1 MPPLA
6 GCSLLYDPDR
16 LPAAADAMVPPPDI
30 FPCQMEVTD
39 LAPVTIVEGM
49 GDGGSRPAVLV
60 ISGKNL
66 IAQNPSIMIT
76 PAAGSTRPLRITTD
90 NAKIEIGAH
99 GEQLSLPITLPV
111 DPELMANEMIDLDV
125 MVEQDCPDGRVSG
138 MIVGKLKLRGLA
150 ELTSAAAPLVGG
162 VREYSQINV
171 EMGTLVFATPTPT
184 SPIILRS
191 TSSVKIAN
199 AISLNAG
206 RGSDV
211 KPGGPAG
218 GNGGTGGNG
227 LGGVGTPGVGP
238 SPGLSSGAPGGFSSS
253 DPGLNTLNNPN
264 RSSGGAGGD
273 GAVVGGRGGD
283 GGGGGGSM
291 EITAGGDLQVEA
303 ISARGAAGQGGS
315 GGAAGG
321 GGSGGVIL
329 LRAGGALI
337 AGDLD
342 VRSFGT
348 GSRGL
353 ARYDAGGTVMMSQGE
368 LGTDHLQGPMFVALP
383 FAFREAKPAFTV
395 VGKPLSG
402 FKYFFSKQGGGV
414 SSVSSALFDASGMA
428 RVTLSDP
435 LEPGLNRLCLVTES
449 GTPTSETSNCAYIA
463 YLP

>member
-1 MPPLA
+1 
-6 GCSLLYDPDR
+6 
-16 LPAAADAMVPPPDI
+16 
-30 FPCQMEVTD
+30 
-39 LAPVTIVEGM
+39 M

-66 IAQNPSIMIT
+66 IAQGSSVMIT

-90 NAKIEIGAH
+90 DAKIEIGAH
-99 GEQLSLPITLPV
+99 GEQLLLPITLPV
-111 DPELMANEMIDLDV
+111 DPDLTANEMIDLDV
-125 MVEQDCPDGRVSG
+125 KVEQDCPDGRVSG
-138 MIVGKLKLRGLA
+138 MIAGKLKLRGLA
-150 ELTSAAAPLVGG
+150 ELTSAADPLVGG
-162 VREYSQINV
+162 LREYSQINV
-171 EMGTLVFATPTPT
+171 ETGTLVFATPTPT
-184 SPIILRS
+184 TPIILRS

-199 AISLNAG
+199 TISLNAG
-206 RGSDV
+206 RGTDV
-211 KPGGPAG
+211 KLAGPAG

-227 LGGVGTPGVGP
+227 LGGVGTPGAGP
-238 SPGLSSGAPGGFSSS
+238 LPGLSSGAPGGFSSS

-291 EITAGGDLQVEA
+291 EITADGDLHVGA
-303 ISARGAAGQGGS
+303 ISARGAAGQAGTA

-329 LRAGGALI
+329 LRAGGTLI
-337 AGDLD
+337 AGELD
-342 VRSFGT
+342 VRSAGT
-348 GSRGL
+348 ATRGR
-353 ARYDAGGTVMMSQGE
+353 ARYDAGGTAMVSQGE
-368 LGTDHLQGPMFVALP
+368 LGTDHLRGPMFVALP

-435 LEPGLNRLCLVTES
+435 LESGLNELCLVTES
-449 GTPTSETSNCAYIA
+449 GTPTSETRNCAYIA